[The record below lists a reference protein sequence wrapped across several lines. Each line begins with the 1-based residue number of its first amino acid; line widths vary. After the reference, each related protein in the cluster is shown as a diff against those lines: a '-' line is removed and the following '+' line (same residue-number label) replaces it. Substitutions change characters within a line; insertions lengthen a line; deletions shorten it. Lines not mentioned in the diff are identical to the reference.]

1 MIALTPQLR
10 VLVAVAPVD
19 FRAGIDG
26 LAQRVRQVLAAE
38 PMSGALFVF
47 RNRRGTAVKLLAY
60 DGQGFWL
67 CHKRLSQG
75 RFPHWPT
82 AQPGQ
87 VLAAQELA
95 VLLAGGDWSAAAGV
109 PPWRPVSC
117 GGWTGRPGGGCP
129 HDHRQP
135 GRYRGDR

>member
-47 RNRRGTAVKLLAY
+47 RNRRGTAVKVLAY

-109 PPWRPVSC
+109 PPWRPVS
-117 GGWTGRPGGGCP
+117 
-129 HDHRQP
+129 
-135 GRYRGDR
+135 